1 MITGRK
7 HTTLDETHVHT
18 HKFVLTCPCPTS
30 LLGQLFECALKGLR
44 QLLLREKGSEGAR
57 ERGREGGKQGG
68 QRIEGRKLTEIS
80 RSRRVTA
87 RCLSLPFPDSS

>member
-1 MITGRK
+1 MSCSFFPKDFKNLQKKPVITGRK

-44 QLLLREKGSEGAR
+44 QLLLREKGSEG
-57 ERGREGGKQGG
+57 GREVSREGKGLRGG
-68 QRIEGRKLTEIS
+68 S
-80 RSRRVTA
+80 
-87 RCLSLPFPDSS
+87 